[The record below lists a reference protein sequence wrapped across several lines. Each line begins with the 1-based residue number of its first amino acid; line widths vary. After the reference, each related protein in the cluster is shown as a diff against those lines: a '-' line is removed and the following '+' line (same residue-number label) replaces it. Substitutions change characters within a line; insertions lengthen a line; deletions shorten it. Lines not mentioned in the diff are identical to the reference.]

1 MALSAEQI
9 ARLTSDIVWMVEQTV
24 SLEDGSSAQ
33 VLVPQVYV
41 RVLPGDIN
49 GNGAL
54 LSGRVSELNIN
65 ENLNNSGTVAGRQA
79 LRIDASTVDNING
92 RISANNI
99 AIEALENINNVDG
112 TIDAANTLLLQAG
125 RDINNVTTTTTN
137 TNAQGSVTNLNRVA
151 GIYIT
156 GAENGVLLAQAGN
169 NINIDAA
176 QLINQSV
183 GGQTLLKAGN
193 DINIGT
199 TTISRHQENRLD
211 ADNYIIRGNQTDI
224 GSNIQTSGDL
234 SLVAG
239 RDINA
244 KAAQVN
250 SSLGQLD
257 VLAGRDVNL
266 STGNHYTLIDDG
278 SKHTGRSGGGNKQVE
293 TSKIHINDQQ
303 TLASDFGGNVINV
316 QAGNDVNVIGS
327 SIISDSLTNVS
338 AGRNVNIL
346 AAEEHN
352 QTDSFYSKKK
362 SGLMSSGGIGFTVGS
377 VKETTE
383 NTSEN
388 VRHAASTV
396 GSLQGDT
403 NIIAQEK
410 YTQTGSIVSSPE
422 GTVNIVAKQVDIE
435 AAKDQYASDYKHTFE
450 QKGFTVAVNIPVVN
464 AVQGAVSAI
473 QSFDKIGDSKNDRVN
488 AMAAANSA
496 WGTYKAGQGLADI
509 ANDPKA
515 AASQD
520 VSVSITYGEQ
530 KNVDQTK
537 TQGTLASASQINA
550 GNQVNIVATGAG
562 KDSNINIIGSDVAG
576 KGGTNLYAD
585 NEVNIKST
593 EQVHQERSENKS
605 EGWNAG
611 VAISYGQGGFAFGV
625 TAGGNYGKG
634 YGNGDEVTYR
644 NSHVGD
650 ENSKTSIISGGVT
663 TIAGGQVV
671 GKSVHLDAAALNIE
685 SQQDTLKFEGEQ
697 QNIEGQI
704 TVGYGASGSASY
716 SQSEVNADYAS
727 VREQSGIF
735 AGDDGYQ
742 ISVKEQTH
750 LKGGLI
756 TSTKA
761 AEDAGK
767 NYFSTGSIVVE
778 DIQNHANYDASGFG
792 IGGSASFNANL
803 GLGEHAKAQGDAK
816 NDKGQ
821 LLTGKDSV
829 QANRS
834 IGFGSDSGSDASVT
848 YAGINTKNITITDA
862 AAQKA
867 LTGQNIE
874 DAKAAAHLAI
884 NSEDK
889 DQASGLL
896 ANNFDK
902 EAVQKEINLQVAVTK
917 QFSANTQVVI
927 ADLDKAIENK
937 KQAGQDTTNLE
948 NASRL
953 LKVVSAGLLAPTDS
967 VLGMAAAAA
976 SPEVAREIGQYFKEN
991 AELNKIDGGNRA
1003 EQGSAAHILAH
1014 TVLGAAV
1021 AAAGGNDALTAGLA
1035 AGGAEAVAPVVSN
1048 WLYGTSNP
1056 EELTTEQKATIS
1068 SIAGLAGAGVGGI
1081 SGGSVSDVVAGSQVA
1096 QNAIDN
1102 NLLINKLGEE
1112 KLNTNALKLLNEK
1125 LKKLGVQSADDY
1137 YKRMNQCTTDACRKQ
1152 VLSEYQKASDLAGR
1166 LILSAFN
1173 SGQISQSEVDI
1184 LVSGYANAMMR
1195 GSGASESITR
1205 KDNDTIYTL
1214 DGASWTPAG
1223 IASNP
1228 YLNEL
1233 VVRNVLNKLTK
1244 EGASQEKIETTLEQY
1259 SVASAWLASNSI
1271 DTQAAIIAGATNLS
1285 ATAIVGI
1292 ITKNRGGKAL
1302 TQSEIAAIQRISKN
1316 KKAQVHN
1323 TKNTYLY
1330 ANAEKISTA
1339 NKAKNQSSSPRDL
1352 NEKLAFE
1359 SVKSN
1364 PKQGKNLIGMNNDP
1378 RFPHSAGFQKMEAKF
1393 KLSNGETITIHY
1405 QYNSVTNRTYDVK
1418 VTSPQRNLP
1427 NPNQPFVDI
1436 RNNQKWK

>member
-1 MALSAEQI
+1 M
-9 ARLTSDIVWMVEQTV
+9 
-24 SLEDGSSAQ
+24 
-33 VLVPQVYV
+33 
-41 RVLPGDIN
+41 
-49 GNGAL
+49 
-54 LSGRVSELNIN
+54 
-65 ENLNNSGTVAGRQA
+65 
-79 LRIDASTVDNING
+79 
-92 RISANNI
+92 
-99 AIEALENINNVDG
+99 
-112 TIDAANTLLLQAG
+112 
-125 RDINNVTTTTTN
+125 
-137 TNAQGSVTNLNRVA
+137 
-151 GIYIT
+151 
-156 GAENGVLLAQAGN
+156 
-169 NINIDAA
+169 
-176 QLINQSV
+176 
-183 GGQTLLKAGN
+183 
-193 DINIGT
+193 
-199 TTISRHQENRLD
+199 
-211 ADNYIIRGNQTDI
+211 
-224 GSNIQTSGDL
+224 
-234 SLVAG
+234 
-239 RDINA
+239 
-244 KAAQVN
+244 
-250 SSLGQLD
+250 
-257 VLAGRDVNL
+257 
-266 STGNHYTLIDDG
+266 
-278 SKHTGRSGGGNKQVE
+278 
-293 TSKIHINDQQ
+293 
-303 TLASDFGGNVINV
+303 
-316 QAGNDVNVIGS
+316 
-327 SIISDSLTNVS
+327 
-338 AGRNVNIL
+338 
-346 AAEEHN
+346 
-352 QTDSFYSKKK
+352 
-362 SGLMSSGGIGFTVGS
+362 
-377 VKETTE
+377 
-383 NTSEN
+383 
-388 VRHAASTV
+388 
-396 GSLQGDT
+396 
-403 NIIAQEK
+403 
-410 YTQTGSIVSSPE
+410 
-422 GTVNIVAKQVDIE
+422 
-435 AAKDQYASDYKHTFE
+435 
-450 QKGFTVAVNIPVVN
+450 
-464 AVQGAVSAI
+464 
-473 QSFDKIGDSKNDRVN
+473 
-488 AMAAANSA
+488 
-496 WGTYKAGQGLADI
+496 
-509 ANDPKA
+509 
-515 AASQD
+515 
-520 VSVSITYGEQ
+520 
-530 KNVDQTK
+530 
-537 TQGTLASASQINA
+537 
-550 GNQVNIVATGAG
+550 
-562 KDSNINIIGSDVAG
+562 
-576 KGGTNLYAD
+576 
-585 NEVNIKST
+585 
-593 EQVHQERSENKS
+593 
-605 EGWNAG
+605 
-611 VAISYGQGGFAFGV
+611 
-625 TAGGNYGKG
+625 
-634 YGNGDEVTYR
+634 
-644 NSHVGD
+644 
-650 ENSKTSIISGGVT
+650 
-663 TIAGGQVV
+663 
-671 GKSVHLDAAALNIE
+671 
-685 SQQDTLKFEGEQ
+685 
-697 QNIEGQI
+697 
-704 TVGYGASGSASY
+704 
-716 SQSEVNADYAS
+716 
-727 VREQSGIF
+727 
-735 AGDDGYQ
+735 
-742 ISVKEQTH
+742 
-750 LKGGLI
+750 
-756 TSTKA
+756 
-761 AEDAGK
+761 
-767 NYFSTGSIVVE
+767 
-778 DIQNHANYDASGFG
+778 
-792 IGGSASFNANL
+792 
-803 GLGEHAKAQGDAK
+803 GEHAKAQGDAK

-1436 RNNQKWK
+1436 RNNQK